1 MRFCKGQEHLCVVA
15 RQPSCCWDPGPC
27 EHEVWVCTLHW
38 AFYKAAPKLPTNDG
52 LLQKPRYTQRQLL
65 LATSTV
71 WSHGCYKPYIFIGF
85 GALDATKPCT
95 FIGFGAMDEIHSVW
109 GHGCYKRPHSQAH
122 GRLLNKRSGSG
133 SVKTAPPATVLRG
146 GGRRGRLIPFK
157 LDRYL

>member
-65 LATSTV
+65 LATV
-71 WSHGCYKPYIFIGF
+71 Q
-85 GALDATKPCT
+85 
-95 FIGFGAMDEIHSVW
+95 FGAMDATNPIYVEVW
-109 GHGCYKRPHSQAH
+109 S
-122 GRLLNKRSGSG
+122 N
-133 SVKTAPPATVLRG
+133 
-146 GGRRGRLIPFK
+146 
-157 LDRYL
+157 